1 MKIYDFL
8 YRYNE
13 ASHWLKHTSWP
24 NDCSWIKSLKNGSL
38 LFNVWEMQ
46 RSIHGRFCIVKFE
59 SEHGARERPRSP
71 TQHHTLAFWVVYNP
85 IFFLSLR
92 SRRTQDMIE
101 NLLPD
106 YEYCTHFNVCYH
118 SSQNSI
124 TADVTLDVAIN
135 RMECNLLFV
144 SVCYQNYETIL
155 YLHWLPFSSRT
166 WQLQLQLKLIVP
178 LVRKTNMTRS
188 TMTNHKPK

>member
-1 MKIYDFL
+1 MKLLIDWNTHHDL
-8 YRYNE
+8 MIVPELN
-13 ASHWLKHTSWP
+13 HWKMVACYSMCGKCRGLSTDVSV
-24 NDCSWIKSLKNGSL
+24 SSSLKVSTERGSDREAL
-38 LFNVWEMQ
+38 PSTTPL
-46 RSIHGRFCIVKFE
+46 RFGSFI
-59 SEHGARERPRSP
+59 
-71 TQHHTLAFWVVYNP
+71 TQF
-85 IFFLSLR
+85 FFLSLR

-135 RMECNLLFV
+135 RMECNLIFV